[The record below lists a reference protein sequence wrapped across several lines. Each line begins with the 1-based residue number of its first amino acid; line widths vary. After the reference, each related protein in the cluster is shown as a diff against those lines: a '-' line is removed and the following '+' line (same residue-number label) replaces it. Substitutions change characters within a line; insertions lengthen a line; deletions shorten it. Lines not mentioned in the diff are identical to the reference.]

1 MLTSSTERFQKIQ
14 KEAPAEYQKY
24 LVQVTKYQT
33 AENCKIVGKWIIPR
47 EQKFA
52 PADVHFHQFVVPPVL
67 PIRSVC
73 TYVHQNSTCG
83 AAENVETAAK
93 PNGIMHEPVHA
104 DRPNAFSNNSSS
116 VLSCIQTAVDI
127 PSQSRKIDVP
137 PNMFLG

>member
-24 LVQVTKYQT
+24 LVQVTKYQA

-47 EQKFA
+47 DQKFA

-73 TYVHQNSTCG
+73 TYDILESYSRTPVLATDTGSLLDSNEGIERLTNAS
-83 AAENVETAAK
+83 ENLRYT
-93 PNGIMHEPVHA
+93 
-104 DRPNAFSNNSSS
+104 NSSG
-116 VLSCIQTAVDI
+116 D
-127 PSQSRKIDVP
+127 
-137 PNMFLG
+137 